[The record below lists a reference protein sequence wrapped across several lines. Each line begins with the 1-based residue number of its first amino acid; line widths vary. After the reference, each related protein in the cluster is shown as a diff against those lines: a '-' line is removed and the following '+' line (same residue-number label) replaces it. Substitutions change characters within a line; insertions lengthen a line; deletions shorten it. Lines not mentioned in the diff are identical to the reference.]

1 MSNITLQ
8 PVGLVDS
15 SKHYW
20 YQRIDTTSMDN
31 FQSSDDLP
39 WTFTQFVVAYGG
51 EKYFYPGTD
60 YEKLPL
66 PEAATTLLGDY
77 KTVTDQ
83 RLRIEVIPTNLPTL
97 HACFNILLF
106 DSSQLILSIHTKQ
119 EVYTSYGNLKDYF
132 QSYANLALNYL
143 SQLSAQ
149 IAADDTPN
157 ADDLQGLHS
166 IVEERYNISS
176 KMEQTAS
183 DLVTTL
189 MEISSTL
196 SSRIK
201 SINQSVTDLD
211 RECKLTAS
219 EVTIFVMGAE
229 DRNSSATVRRC
240 ISALGYTQLASQVT
254 GDTQAVC
261 DEIGVMIEELQAE
274 QGRWR
279 NITSDLTDIE
289 KYINSEQTTAVQIIA
304 NLDNEQIIERWQE
317 LGDIG
322 TSNSTCIMKYS

>member
-39 WTFTQFVVAYGG
+39 TTFTQYVVAYGG
-51 EKYFYPGTD
+51 ENYFYPGTD

-77 KTVTDQ
+77 QTVDDQ
-83 RLRIEVIPTNLPTL
+83 RLRIE
-97 HACFNILLF
+97 
-106 DSSQLILSIHTKQ
+106 Q

-143 SQLSAQ
+143 GQLSAQ
-149 IAADDTPN
+149 IAADNTPN
-157 ADDLQGLHS
+157 ADDLQALHA
-166 IVEERYNISS
+166 IVEERSNVSS

-196 SSRIK
+196 SSRIE

-211 RECKLTAS
+211 RECKLTAA
-219 EVTIFVMGAE
+219 EVSIFVIGAE
-229 DRNSSATVRRC
+229 DGNSSATVRQC

-254 GDTQAVC
+254 GDAQAVC
-261 DEIGVMIEELQAE
+261 DEMGIMINEMQAE

-289 KYINSEQTTAVQIIA
+289 KYITKEQTTAIQIIA
-304 NLDNEQIIERWQE
+304 SLDNEQIIERWQE

-322 TSNSTCIMKYS
+322 TSNSNRIMDCS